1 MTAFGE
7 PEKGSVAYVIDQLFE
22 FVFVSDALLQFAVEY
37 HDTVSRKTIRDPYKI
52 AINYFKGRFLFD
64 AVTIIPFAKIFREVQ
79 LNRLFYVVKCLRIQK
94 GFYLLDTA
102 KFKQTVRG
110 YYQNQRTKYI
120 QSLQN

>member
-7 PEKGSVAYVIDQLFE
+7 PESGSPGYIIDKLFE
-22 FVFVSDALLQFAVEY
+22 FVFVSDALLQFVVEY
-37 HDTVSRKTIRDPYKI
+37 ENSFSRKTIRDPYKI

-64 AVTIIPFAKIFREVQ
+64 AVTIIPFAKLFTNMP
-79 LNRLFYVVKCLRIQK
+79 LNRLFYVVKCLRLQK

-110 YYQNQRTKYI
+110 YYQTQRNKYI
-120 QSLQN
+120 QKM